1 MKVFISKRKLV
12 NEFAKELAYL
22 QIRADWCIMHRE
34 PRTNTVRICQVK
46 CLTMWQNFVAYVLI

>member
-12 NEFAKELAYL
+12 NEFAKNWRIYRLE
-22 QIRADWCIMHRE
+22 QIGGIMHRE